1 MKKQLLSILLS
12 IGLVSSALYAQHQH
26 PGAPEGFT
34 APTEVPV
41 LGQNQMQHASP
52 DRDGGFATT
61 LFTFADIIVFSYFD
75 NSVFEFYDA
84 DNNLLQTH
92 TLDADSYYNYMTGT
106 GIYRVV
112 CNNTFTVLV
121 GDAITNTVNGYFAVN
136 ESGSGV
142 STKLNTWMMSSFGS
156 YDDFIVFA
164 YENNTDFTVRNL
176 ETGNFI
182 YGTSLNAGEHLSF
195 RDINAIPYSTP
206 LQVLSNKPVSALS
219 YTDQDYYVPSANGT
233 FSGTLFYGFSGYAGS
248 WANSI
253 TITSYYDNNTITV
266 YNSETN
272 EVIET
277 MTLDEGQVASIPI
290 YSRVFWTVE
299 AQQTVTAA
307 NIPFGTWSGNY
318 YYLTK
323 AVDFG
328 GTGAGTLFYLPTIG
342 SRIDVFSFANDNEV
356 TITRLGTYDAFP
368 YASPEMIWTGTLQS
382 GESYSFNSSFGS
394 YVYKIESQTNVS
406 VVQSNGGAGADFMAL
421 EYSFDLPDLSVSAR
435 DIEFSVP
442 DTVFQPGD
450 IIEIMFRVHNFS
462 PVPVPEVTC
471 KVYEYDPDGGT
482 PMPAHNTVVLTDFEA
497 NSNQTFTVS
506 YQIPENPEYRS
517 IYIKVDPDNEVP
529 ESNLSNN
536 KAERTLR
543 PNIDLLPPL
552 AVNVTAP
559 LYLVFIDDV
568 LTPNPFPVQYDI
580 FNNGTGDA
588 INVEAELSFTGE
600 LSSVSGETSWSLGN
614 IPVNGTATINVDIQA
629 NPNAI
634 GYHYYSLT
642 FFADNAEVKTI
653 NRMVIVGDIS
663 MTEEKHPVLGSIKT
677 SPNPFKNELN
687 VTYTLDHN
695 SHMLIKVFNA
705 QGVWLE
711 TLIDRRLTA
720 GEHQLQ
726 FRPNNLSSGMY
737 YIYFEVDGQPALRRV
752 VLTD

>member
-1 MKKQLLSILLS
+1 MLC
-12 IGLVSSALYAQHQH
+12 IGLVSSALFAQHQH

-34 APTEVPV
+34 APEKQVPAV
-41 LGQNQMQHASP
+41 GQVHMQNATQE
-52 DRDGGFATT
+52 RDGGFATT

-84 DNNLLQTH
+84 SNNLLDTQ
-92 TLDADSYYNYMTGT
+92 TLDADSYYNYITGT

-121 GDAITNTVNGYFAVN
+121 GDAITATVNGYFAVN
-136 ESGSGV
+136 ESGRAV
-142 STKLNTWMMSSFGS
+142 STKLNTWMMSPFGS

-182 YGTSLNAGEHLSF
+182 YGTSLNAGEYLSF
-195 RDINAIPYSTP
+195 RDINAVPYSTP

-219 YTDQDYYVPSANGT
+219 YTDQDYYVPSDNGT
-233 FSGTLFYGFSGYAGS
+233 FSGTLFYGFSGYAGG

-253 TITSYYDNNTITV
+253 TITSYHDNNEVTV
-266 YNSETN
+266 YNTNTN

-277 MTLDEGQVASIPI
+277 MYLDEGQVASIPI
-290 YSRVFWTVE
+290 TSRVFWTVE

-323 AVDFG
+323 AVDLG

-342 SRIDVFSFANDNEV
+342 SRVDVFSFADDNDV
-356 TITRLGTYDAFP
+356 TIIKLGTYNDFP
-368 YASPEMIWTGTLQS
+368 YTNPDTVWTGTLQN
-382 GESYSFNSSFGS
+382 GESYNFNSPFGS
-394 YVYKIESQTNVS
+394 LVYKIESETNVS

-421 EYSFDLPDLSVSAR
+421 EYSFDLPDFSVSAR

-442 DTVFQPGD
+442 DTVYQPGD
-450 IIEIMFRVHNFS
+450 IIEITFRVHNFS

-497 NSNQTFTVS
+497 NSNQTFTIS
-506 YQIPENPEYRS
+506 YQIPDNPEYRS

-588 INVEAELSFTGE
+588 INVEAELSLTGD

-614 IPVNGTATINVDIQA
+614 IPVNGTASINLDIEA
-629 NPNAI
+629 NPDAI

-663 MTEEKHPVLGSIKT
+663 LTEEKHPLLASIRT
-677 SPNPFKNELN
+677 SPNPFKDEMNLS
-687 VTYTLDHN
+687 YTLRQN
-695 SHMLIKVFNA
+695 SHVLIKVFNA
-705 QGVWLE
+705 QGAWLE
-711 TLIDRRLTA
+711 TLIDQQQMA
-720 GEHQLQ
+720 GEHQVQLKAV
-726 FRPNNLSSGMY
+726 NLSSGLY
-737 YIYFEVDGQPALRRV
+737 YIYFEVDGQPAVRRV
-752 VLTD
+752 VLNQ